1 MPLARIITRTP
12 QDAVGASEYLRSLGY
27 TVETVSPE
35 EFRVTPAELELNLD
49 RCGAAEAVER
59 ALALVESGAAVAAK
73 METLPAPEPAPPQKA
88 KVPIAYDITGQ
99 PVEFADQAEIESRPK
114 DVGVRRALA
123 AVATWLGRPWND
135 FRQRRAEQRALKL
148 EAEAARQQEEVRRKD
163 ELAQERL
170 RQEIRRQ
177 REAAEQQAQ
186 ARVAALHQ
194 TKIAGE
200 AAAAPEQPPPPETA
214 PVVAAEAA
222 GDNLTVLPVPAEL
235 APERPQLPRRPQR
248 PVHLRRRRAPIAISR
263 AAVATACGLSLLLIM
278 GFVAYANRRPA
289 SPFLPGVL
297 TNVKQDVPFGAAT
310 ITPSPVVSQ
319 RNPAGRRPAAMRLE
333 NRKPSA
339 AQPGVRRSSRDNSQD
354 EVVVRRLQP
363 PQAKPQ
369 PQPSTAKLKRH
380 SDLD

>member
-59 ALALVESGAAVAAK
+59 ALALVESGAAVEAEIEA
-73 METLPAPEPAPPQKA
+73 LPAPEPAPPPKA
-88 KVPIAYDITGQ
+88 KIPIAYDITGQ
-99 PVEFADQAEIESRPK
+99 PVEFADEEEIESRPK

-148 EAEAARQQEEVRRKD
+148 EAEATRQQEEVRQKE
-163 ELAQERL
+163 ELARERL

-186 ARVAALHQ
+186 ARAAALHAAM
-194 TKIAGE
+194 IAGSE
-200 AAAAPEQPPPPETA
+200 AAAAPEQPPVPETA

-222 GDNLTVLPVPAEL
+222 SDNLTVLPAPAEL
-235 APERPQLPRRPQR
+235 APEQPQLPRRPQR
-248 PVHLRRRRAPIAISR
+248 PVQPRRRRAPIAISR

-297 TNVKQDVPFGAAT
+297 MNVKQDVPFGAAT

-319 RNPAGRRPAAMRLE
+319 RNPAGRRPAAMRPA

-363 PQAKPQ
+363 Q